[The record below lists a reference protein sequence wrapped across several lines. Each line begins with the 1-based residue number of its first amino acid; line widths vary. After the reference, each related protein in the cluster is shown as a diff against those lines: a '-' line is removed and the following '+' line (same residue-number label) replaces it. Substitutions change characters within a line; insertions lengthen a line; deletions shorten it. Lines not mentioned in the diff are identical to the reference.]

1 MNYQESSSLHNQLTR
16 IQKDLNKYQNLTK
29 AAMNYQKISKH
40 ITVQAKVA
48 ASLTSKTFIYN
59 SAAFQKVAREAKYA
73 STLSSKTMSISMHES
88 MILPTIKLSSRITNS
103 YLNSPAVNEV
113 CKTIQRL
120 QNTYTSSMQQQAV
133 ELISAFPK
141 ILSTFGYSDS
151 FDVDDFEFEQDTIS
165 IPEKFVCVISDILK
179 NSKDV
184 LLSVKGKVSIRLF
197 ITITT
202 TILSALGT
210 HCLYVQ
216 NKLQDKSNKINQ
228 QQLDYNKKATNLQ
241 LKQKDR
247 ELNLKQRELDQKDR
261 ELDQK
266 DRELDLKDKEL
277 QLKKNKA
284 KN

>member
-1 MNYQESSSLHNQLTR
+1 
-16 IQKDLNKYQNLTK
+16 
-29 AAMNYQKISKH
+29 
-40 ITVQAKVA
+40 
-48 ASLTSKTFIYN
+48 
-59 SAAFQKVAREAKYA
+59 
-73 STLSSKTMSISMHES
+73 MS
-88 MILPTIKLSSRITNS
+88 
-103 YLNSPAVNEV
+103 
-113 CKTIQRL
+113 
-120 QNTYTSSMQQQAV
+120 
-133 ELISAFPK
+133 F
-141 ILSTFGYSDS
+141 FGYSDS

-277 QLKKNKA
+277 QLKKNKS